1 MLINTH
7 SCWWR
12 WMMAAAR
19 VMVEGHGFCPKSPVF
34 RLAFPFLSVHPCAA
48 LWTPRCVSSCPIFI
62 KLSYRGSSLLCLCET
77 VIDFT
82 AGWMNSATSPGCT
95 FLLCVVIRS
104 SCATCFQNRF
114 LLSFVSMILSDCY
127 HFRVSMSVTFWD
139 FCMTGLVSVS
149 HK

>member
-1 MLINTH
+1 MKMNDGSSQSDGGRTWILPQI
-7 SCWWR
+7 SCFPISLPP
-12 WMMAAAR
+12 
-19 VMVEGHGFCPKSPVF
+19 FCLFIPVRLSG
-34 RLAFPFLSVHPCAA
+34 RLAASPPVLS
-48 LWTPRCVSSCPIFI
+48 LLSSV
-62 KLSYRGSSLLCLCET
+62 LSYRGLSLLCLCET

-104 SCATCFQNRF
+104 SCATCFQSGLHIKTGF
-114 LLSFVSMILSDCY
+114 FSPLSRWFSDCY